1 MAKRQGQVA
10 RALWSGGLLV
20 GIAFVVWL
28 VLLAPRFLVPA
39 ASQTDLSDVPA
50 A

>member
-28 VLLAPRFLVPA
+28 VLLAA
-39 ASQTDLSDVPA
+39 ASRGVVELRASS
-50 A
+50 